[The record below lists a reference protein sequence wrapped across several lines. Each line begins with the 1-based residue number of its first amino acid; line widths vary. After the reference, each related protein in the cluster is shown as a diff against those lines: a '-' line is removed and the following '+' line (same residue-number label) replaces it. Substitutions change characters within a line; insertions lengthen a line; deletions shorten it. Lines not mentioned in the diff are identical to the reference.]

1 MSTKETSQP
10 GNAKKANSSSFIISI
25 SLFAIITAVI
35 LFKDEEKK
43 KRLIE
48 LITNKMFVSTT
59 IGIIIFSTYML
70 SLPVEDNDENQKLH
84 NATKQGLLGFII
96 AILAYLDLKAA
107 PFFIIWVVS
116 YYLDV

>member
-10 GNAKKANSSSFIISI
+10 GKAKGGNSSSFIISI
-25 SLFAIITAVI
+25 GLFSVITAIV
-35 LFKDEEKK
+35 LFTNEEKK

-48 LITNKMFVSTT
+48 LLTNKVFLLTT

-70 SLPVEDNDENQKLH
+70 NLPVEDNDENQKLH

-96 AILAYLDLKAA
+96 AVLAYLDLKAA
-107 PFFIIWVVS
+107 PFFIIWLVS